1 MASDMVKNCKVLFGL
16 SAYKCCYENL
26 MATKRSTLVTW
37 GTLICGCCLFF
48 PISCFKL
55 VFCRKLSWVSKLL
68 SISSYQNYCRCS
80 IFTSVC
86 LLFPLCLAALS
97 CMLPK
102 MVLNLYVWVY
112 NFLKVMIYP
121 GGQLS
126 QFVF

>member
-1 MASDMVKNCKVLFGL
+1 MH
-16 SAYKCCYENL
+16 E
-26 MATKRSTLVTW
+26 
-37 GTLICGCCLFF
+37 
-48 PISCFKL
+48 
-55 VFCRKLSWVSKLL
+55 
-68 SISSYQNYCRCS
+68 QCS
-80 IFTSVC
+80 ICASAC